1 MSDIEHNE
9 QSINDLSDFITNL
22 DYANEVHAK
31 QLDRIADRQTN
42 AADLHM
48 NQIMGA
54 AEYQR
59 EILRRLP
66 FRQAQ

>member
-1 MSDIEHNE
+1 MSTFERDE
-9 QSINDLSDFITNL
+9 STINDLTDFIANI

-42 AADLHM
+42 NADLHM
-48 NQIMGA
+48 NQVMGA

-59 EILRRLP
+59 EVLRRLP
-66 FRQAQ
+66 FRSPE

>member
-1 MSDIEHNE
+1 MSTYERDE
-9 QSINDLSDFITNL
+9 STINDLTDFIANI

-42 AADLHM
+42 MADLTM
-48 NQIMGA
+48 NQVMGA

-59 EILRRLP
+59 EVLRRLP
-66 FRQAQ
+66 FRSPE